1 VITPFATQNEMFI
14 ISMLKLSIITF
25 SMNPQLLGVAFL
37 KLPVLG
43 LNGQDDRGRIGM
55 LSQLQ
60 ISTMYP
66 SGSWKN
72 TWSTLIPSSST
83 TAVTYLIPISCSFL
97 LTRPTSV
104 HYWKQNTIISTT
116 TIMIAQFVFLS
127 FEFTNLTWK
136 DIWLSLGLIGR
147 GSTMVSNSSIDGF
160 SIKCMPMP

>member
-1 VITPFATQNEMFI
+1 
-14 ISMLKLSIITF
+14 
-25 SMNPQLLGVAFL
+25 
-37 KLPVLG
+37 
-43 LNGQDDRGRIGM
+43 
-55 LSQLQ
+55 
-60 ISTMYP
+60 MYP